1 MCKQL
6 VDIKWIFPT
15 THFYY
20 RGQHLWGTYCMLG
33 TIIGM
38 LTEFIC
44 TVIYEVG
51 IIFHFKDEETIQTI

>member
-1 MCKQL
+1 
-6 VDIKWIFPT
+6 
-15 THFYY
+15 
-20 RGQHLWGTYCMLG
+20 MLG

>member
-6 VDIKWIFPT
+6 LNKMNFPT

-20 RGQHLWGTYCMLG
+20 RGQHLSGTYSTLG
-33 TIIGM
+33 TITGM

-51 IIFHFKDEETIQTI
+51 ITLHFKDEETIQTI

>member
-6 VDIKWIFPT
+6 LEIKRIFPT

-20 RGQHLWGTYCMLG
+20 RGQHLSGIYSTLG
-33 TIIGM
+33 TITGM

-51 IIFHFKDEETIQTI
+51 IILHFKDEETIQTI